1 MYVIMAV
8 MAMMAL
14 NSCED
19 EDLEKAYDEET
30 SLSSPFLFSEG
41 YQDSIGF
48 GQHLAKK
55 HRLSLAVDAGLLFW
69 GTPKFV
75 LNNDV
80 EIKSSGRNSS
90 ITSTLSWLKA
100 WPNLQLRVAYKIF

>member
-1 MYVIMAV
+1 M
-8 MAMMAL
+8 
-14 NSCED
+14 
-19 EDLEKAYDEET
+19 
-30 SLSSPFLFSEG
+30 
-41 YQDSIGF
+41 
-48 GQHLAKK
+48 
-55 HRLSLAVDAGLLFW
+55 FW

-80 EIKSSGRNSS
+80 EIKSSGRNSG